1 MATKRNTKTA
11 GAGGADG
18 KAKAAMAKRGPSA
31 RAAADAKTRADA
43 DARADREAKADADAK
58 AKADAEARAKA
69 AAEAEARAREDAE
82 AKAKAE
88 AEARAKA
95 EAEARNANTP
105 AAPTPTNE
113 RTAMNRIL
121 LVDLGEREHKTRE
134 ELRGRK
140 LKLESLL
147 NNDALGGL
155 NPSQTRELAE
165 IDRKLGSDV
174 TADPF
179 YQVVAATITQSDWK
193 ELAKE
198 GKLIHEYG
206 LLGSQR
212 MANGPLEG
220 LEGREREIAGIA
232 GILQIDNHVEA
243 TRDTAGL
250 VRHISTAQGEY
261 RANRA
266 LFDAAFSQ
274 LSQQYQVTIQ
284 SQINAGLI
292 DPDIIGCASPGGD
305 PADRRDPVSTDRAF
319 RPSGTEKVS
328 ALSGRNVAAL
338 VRRLA
343 ATGVTANDPWLASRI
358 QNGYDVQA
366 GVIEGAPIS
375 STEISLPEFD
385 DATDK
390 VAIKENLDGAQAVAF
405 ASHCEDMNMFQ
416 VVEKCVDLFR
426 TGLLPISRGKAGD
439 YLYSYLKKSA
449 ERMTQNERLDLYRQV
464 LGRNEGDP
472 TMPGNVEFKELWL
485 RFIAAVSSFGRQ
497 LSVDKLLRSQMP
509 VAVSQ
514 EQVRK
519 SGRDLAA
526 NLSVHSF
533 GIVRFAA
540 GELQQTILEFRDLL
554 SDAELRACFG
564 ARDMWQV
571 MDQVNANYLGGP
583 RNTHRHRTQ
592 ARASAVIIRWLANN
606 SDKLAGRYGEVI
618 SVAALTNPQIGGSE
632 QPMLNPNDQD
642 LLQACEQWLAVGG
655 VQDASVDLYSQATE
669 SPVITSRPIESG
681 NGLPPEAR
689 AILEQAG
696 MSLPAL

>member
-1 MATKRNTKTA
+1 MTPEETAMATKRLPK
-11 GAGGADG
+11 
-18 KAKAAMAKRGPSA
+18 KAAAGSKATSAKRGARTGAPGARSSPSRSA
-31 RAAADAKTRADA
+31 PPPGTASAAADASRSTH
-43 DARADREAKADADAK
+43 
-58 AKADAEARAKA
+58 
-69 AAEAEARAREDAE
+69 
-82 AKAKAE
+82 
-88 AEARAKA
+88 
-95 EAEARNANTP
+95 
-105 AAPTPTNE
+105 TNDE

-121 LVDLGEREHKTRE
+121 LVDLGERERKTRE
-134 ELRGRK
+134 ELRGRQ

-147 NNDALGGL
+147 NNEALGGL
-155 NPSQTRELAE
+155 NASQTRELAQ
-165 IDRKLGSDV
+165 IRKTLASDV

-179 YQVVAATITQSDWK
+179 YQVVAATITQRDWK
-193 ELAKE
+193 DLA
-198 GKLIHEYG
+198 GKGEFVHEYG

-212 MANGPLEG
+212 MTNGPLES
-220 LEGREREIAGIA
+220 LETREREIAGIA
-232 GILQIDNHVEA
+232 GILQVDNHVEA
-243 TRDTAGL
+243 TRDTGGL

-266 LFDAAFSQ
+266 LFDAAFAQ
-274 LSQQYQVTIQ
+274 LSAQYHVTIQ
-284 SQINAGLI
+284 SQIDAGLI
-292 DPDIIGCASPGGD
+292 DADIIGCESPGGD
-305 PADRRDPVSTDRAF
+305 PGERRDPVSTDRAF
-319 RPSGTEKVS
+319 RPAGTDKVC

-358 QNGYDVQA
+358 QNGYDMQA

-385 DATDK
+385 DATDQ
-390 VAIKENLDGAQAVAF
+390 VAVRENLLGAQAVAF
-405 ASHCEDMNMFQ
+405 SAHCEDMNMFG
-416 VVEKCVDLFR
+416 VVEKVVDLFR

-439 YLYSYLKKSA
+439 YLYGYLKKSA

-472 TMPGNVEFKELWL
+472 ALPGNPEFKELWL
-485 RFIAAVSSFGRQ
+485 RFIAAVSNFGRQ
-497 LSVDKLLRSQMP
+497 LSVDKLLRSQVP

-540 GELQQTILEFRDLL
+540 AELQQTILEYRDVL

-571 MDQVNANYLGGP
+571 MDQVNANYAGGP
-583 RNTHRHRTQ
+583 RNTHQHRTQ
-592 ARASAVIIRWLANN
+592 ARSSAVIIRWLANH
-606 SDKLAGRYGEVI
+606 SDRLSGRYGEVI
-618 SVAALTNPQIGGSE
+618 SVNALTNPQLSGSD
-632 QPMLNPNDQD
+632 QPMVAPNDWD
-642 LLQACEQWLAVGG
+642 LVQACEQWLAVGG
-655 VQDASVDLYSQATE
+655 VQESSIEQYSQSVE
-669 SPVITSRPIESG
+669 SPVITSRPIGNG

-689 AILEQAG
+689 AVLDQAG
-696 MSLPAL
+696 ISLPGL

>member
-1 MATKRNTKTA
+1 
-11 GAGGADG
+11 
-18 KAKAAMAKRGPSA
+18 
-31 RAAADAKTRADA
+31 
-43 DARADREAKADADAK
+43 
-58 AKADAEARAKA
+58 
-69 AAEAEARAREDAE
+69 
-82 AKAKAE
+82 
-88 AEARAKA
+88 
-95 EAEARNANTP
+95 
-105 AAPTPTNE
+105 
-113 RTAMNRIL
+113 MNRIL

-147 NNDALGGL
+147 DNKNLGAP
-155 NPSQTRELAE
+155 NPSQARELEDIKKA
-165 IDRKLGSDV
+165 LASDV
-174 TADPF
+174 TADRF
-179 YQVVAATITQSDWK
+179 YQVVAETVTQRPWK
-193 ELAKE
+193 DLTNPQDMDYVH
-198 GKLIHEYG
+198 LYG

-212 MANGPLEG
+212 VSGSLLGE
-220 LEGREREIAGIA
+220 LREREREIAGIA
-232 GILQIDNHVEA
+232 GLLQVDGHVEA
-243 TRDTAGL
+243 TRDKGGL

-266 LFDAAFSQ
+266 LFDAAFRQ
-274 LSQQYQVTIQ
+274 LSSQYEVTIQ
-284 SQINAGLI
+284 SQIDAGLI
-292 DPDIIGCASPGGD
+292 DADIIGCEAPGGD
-305 PADRRDPVSTDRAF
+305 PNERRDPVSTDTPF
-319 RPSGTEKVS
+319 RPAGTDKVC
-328 ALSGRNVAAL
+328 ALSARNLAAT

-358 QNGYDVQA
+358 QNGYDMQA

-375 STEISLPEFD
+375 ATEISLPEFD

-405 ASHCEDMNMFQ
+405 AAHCEDMNMFA

-464 LGRNEGDP
+464 MGRNEGDP
-472 TMPGNVEFKELWL
+472 SMPGNVEFKELWL
-485 RFIAAVSSFGRQ
+485 RFIAAVSNFGRQ
-497 LSVDKLLRSQMP
+497 LSVDKLLRSQIP
-509 VAVSQ
+509 IAISQ

-519 SGRDLAA
+519 AGRDLAA

-540 GELQQTILEFRDLL
+540 GELQQTILEYRDLL

-606 SDKLAGRYGEVI
+606 SDRLAGRYGEVI
-618 SVAALTNPQIGGSE
+618 SVAALTNPQISGSD
-632 QPMLNPNDQD
+632 QPMLNPNDHD
-642 LLQACEQWLAVGG
+642 LVQACEQWLAVGG
-655 VQDASVDLYSQATE
+655 VQDASVELYSQSVE
-669 SPVITSRPIESG
+669 SPVITSRPIEGG

-689 AILEQAG
+689 AVLDQAG
-696 MSLPAL
+696 ISLPGL